1 MDEEE
6 LFDHLT
12 LELSELLDFIRI
24 NKQKKGDVT
33 VTKIVSFINR
43 PSEISFV
50 VKI

>member
-33 VTKIVSFINR
+33 LMGVRWSKVY
-43 PSEISFV
+43 
-50 VKI
+50 